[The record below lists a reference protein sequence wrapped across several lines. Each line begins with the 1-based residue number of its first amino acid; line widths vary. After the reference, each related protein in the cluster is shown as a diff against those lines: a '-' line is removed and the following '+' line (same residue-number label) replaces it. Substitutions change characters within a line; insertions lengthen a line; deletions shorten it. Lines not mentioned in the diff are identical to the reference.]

1 MSRSYD
7 ILNDFGLSGY
17 SPDPAAT
24 PDSLSV
30 TAHAIMVIW
39 RYRHPITYSRS
50 KGTSFSKNPIDS
62 VRLRDKP
69 LIIVEDIQSLQVVT
83 SKGNHVGQM
92 NATLFPGANYIT
104 EVFPGDWVAAWM
116 VNSTDK
122 AKSLFERLQNGEAC
136 NKFLDGLKFM
146 GRMTSVRTRIVQRPD
161 GTRTTNYTMNAASFT
176 EFDASIYYEP
186 YFASQAV
193 GIASEWLQKTGSKIN
208 ELIKKDSK
216 GGNASITVNDAIPF
230 FVSAFFGAGVPKN
243 QGFSD
248 GALDQT
254 RGLDD
259 PNVFIVPSE
268 VGKIIGVTE
277 GTKANGAVG
286 WHDVCNILQG
296 VQKYQLGSESD
307 NSYTEDGPMGFIFN
321 PDGLN
326 RLGFVTR
333 ETRRL
338 RCPQDM
344 LGTFLP
350 SPPQFNGQRT
360 VWAIMQQY
368 LNPAVNEMY
377 CTLRVSPTGD
387 VMPTL
392 VVRQLPFTSG
402 ILDETYRP
410 KVAKVANVNEVLKK
424 NNTAAKFAI
433 DNDTSNDNL
442 VNLVTQPRTLALTR
456 FTELPRWQLHPLLI
470 KSVDLGRS
478 DALRFNFVHI
488 YGETGLAAQDRTAY
502 IVRDPPIADDMDII
516 RSGLR
521 PYMATVN
528 CSPQD
533 ATMRK
538 AGDWM
543 YIVSDIVMGQHLTL
557 TGTVELV
564 GVQSPICP
572 GDNVELDGH
581 ILHIETV
588 SHSFNASG
596 TGAFTFSTA
605 LALSHGVKAEQA
617 AGGDFS
623 LYSGTSVDDLMAGHG
638 TESRDYTVNPERP
651 ESPPVEGT
659 ETPVKPSVKV
669 DPTHAFGSTASAQS
683 PSNKNRTPQ

>member
-62 VRLRDKP
+62 IRLRDRS

-116 VNSTDK
+116 VNSAEK

-146 GRMTSVRTRIVQRPD
+146 GRMTSIRTRIVQRPD
-161 GTRTTNYTMNAASFT
+161 GVRTTNYTMNAASFT

-296 VQKYQLGSESD
+296 VQKYQLGSEASP
-307 NSYTEDGPMGFIFN
+307 TEDGSKAGFVFN

-326 RLGFVTR
+326 WSSPAPINKD
-333 ETRRL
+333 TRRL

-377 CTLRVSPTGD
+377 CTLRAGPTGD

-410 KVAKVANVNEVLKK
+410 KTPKVANRSVKKDKGVQDFSDFEVDL
-424 NNTAAKFAI
+424 T
-433 DNDTSNDNL
+433 D
-442 VNLVTQPRTLALTR
+442 NLVTQPRTLALTR

-543 YIVSDIVMGQHLTL
+543 YIISDIVMGQHLTL

-596 TGAFTFSTA
+596 TGAFTFSTS

-651 ESPPVEGT
+651 NSPPVVGT
-659 ETPVKPSVKV
+659 ETPIKASVKV
-669 DPTHAFGSTASAQS
+669 DPNHAFGATTDPNA
-683 PSNKNRTPQ
+683 KR